1 MTKKWYRSKTIWV
14 NLIGGVVIIISAFYS
29 KELAQQVLGAEAG
42 ILLLIN
48 LGLRI
53 ITNQGLEK

>member
-1 MTKKWYRSKTIWV
+1 MKKKWYRSKTIWV
-14 NLIGGVVIIISAFYS
+14 NLIGVVVIIISAFYS
-29 KELAQQVLGAEAG
+29 DELAQEVLGAEAG